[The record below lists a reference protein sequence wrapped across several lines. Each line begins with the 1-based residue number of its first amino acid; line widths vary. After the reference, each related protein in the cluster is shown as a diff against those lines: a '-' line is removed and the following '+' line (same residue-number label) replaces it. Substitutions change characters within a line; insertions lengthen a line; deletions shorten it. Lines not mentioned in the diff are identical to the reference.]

1 MFKTIKTFLKN
12 ILEKI
17 SYVPPMK
24 PSYVTYHKD
33 GSVSVDIV
41 EYWKSDEGKKQLAD
55 CDKFWELY
63 KTGKIQIFD

>member
-1 MFKTIKTFLKN
+1 
-12 ILEKI
+12 
-17 SYVPPMK
+17 MK